1 MIEGLPASQP
11 MPTRLPDPGAV
22 QAQIRRLSRSTE
34 PGGAQAPWLHREVAR
49 RMAERLSIV
58 LQRPQRIAVWSAALG
73 GGAEL
78 LRERYP
84 EARRWIVEPSSRLVE
99 RSRRAEEGRWWR
111 LSDWRGRRAEVLRD
125 DEALPTDLGL
135 VWSNMALHA
144 VSDPPALIERW
155 HRSLGEGGFVM
166 FSCLGPG
173 SLADLRAIYREAGWP
188 PPGIEFVDMHDY
200 GDMLLRSGFADP
212 VMDQE
217 TLTLTWPDGEALL
230 AELRSLG
237 GNVSAGR
244 GAGLRTPRWKGGLLR
259 RLEALR
265 RADGRLALRF
275 EVAYG
280 HAFKAAPRRP
290 PSPQTHVSLEAMRSL
305 VKAPR
310 SGG

>member
-1 MIEGLPASQP
+1 
-11 MPTRLPDPGAV
+11 MPTRLPDPLAV
-22 QAQIRRLSRSTE
+22 RAQIGRLSRAAA
-34 PGGAQAPWLHREVAR
+34 PGAVLVPWLHQEVAR

-84 EARRWIVEPSSRLVE
+84 EAGRWIVEPSSRLVE
-99 RSRRAEEGRWWR
+99 HSRRAEEGRWWR
-111 LSDWRGRRAEVLRD
+111 PSDWRGRRVEVLRD

-135 VWSNMALHA
+135 IWSNMALHA

-155 HRSLGEGGFVM
+155 QRSLGDGGFVM

-173 SLADLRAIYREAGWP
+173 SLAELRAIYRDAGWP

-217 TLTLTWPDGEALL
+217 KLTLTWADGEALL

-244 GAGLRTPRWKGGLLR
+244 AAGLRTPRWKAELLR

-265 RADGRLALRF
+265 GADGRLALRF

-280 HAFKAAPRRP
+280 HAFKAQPKLL
-290 PSPQTHVSLEAMRSL
+290 PSPQTRVSLEAMRSL